1 MPRPMRKRNFRPD
14 VRGISCRL
22 MTILLMFSPL
32 AARSETSVET
42 QAEQWVG
49 QQVRAYALQQG
60 WQQVTVRPKVSFFTG
75 ENRLQPCPSGL
86 TFSAPARNAPVTRFP
101 LLISCADPAGSWKTR
116 AEAISSITLQAIVTA
131 HDLPAGTVISPD
143 NTKTTKV
150 QILPGQ
156 RPGILTRAE
165 DIMQMA
171 LKRSLPAGQPLTLS
185 VLKAPLLI
193 RREQPVTLLIR
204 QPGLELSAPGV
215 ALQNGVRGAII
226 KVKNSSSGRV
236 LIGKVINEQQ
246 VSVRAIE

>member
-1 MPRPMRKRNFRPD
+1 MPCNKAGSRSPSGRRSLFY
-14 VRGISCRL
+14 RGE
-22 MTILLMFSPL
+22 P
-32 AARSETSVET
+32 AAT
-42 QAEQWVG
+42 
-49 QQVRAYALQQG
+49 L
-60 WQQVTVRPKVSFFTG
+60 PF
-75 ENRLQPCPSGL
+75 GL

-131 HDLPAGTVISPD
+131 DDLPAGTVLSPD